1 MAVGHLLVVANND
14 DGDFVDGWGVVSTLV
29 LFRIGDNANSKI
41 TKTLLSKN
49 VVRVKENAKEWVA
62 VT

>member
-1 MAVGHLLVVANND
+1 MLVIAND
-14 DGDFVDGWGVVSTLV
+14 DDSDFVDGWGVVSMLV
-29 LFRIGDNANSKI
+29 LFRIGDDVNSEI

-49 VVRVKENAKEWVA
+49 VTHIKENMREWVA